1 MTVLSFGMPD
11 QPVYARLKG
20 TGHGNTGTYI
30 YIGDLRD
37 KDTDIFYWDPE
48 LESHPKYRIN
58 LIDIDQQ
65 CGVLQKC

>member
-1 MTVLSFGMPD
+1 MPD

-58 LIDIDQQ
+58 LIDID
-65 CGVLQKC
+65 